1 MKNALYIGGNIRKYR
16 ELQELNQ
23 IQLANYLGVTRE
35 LISLIESGKRD
46 ISIENLS
53 RLADLFGIE
62 LSDLLEE
69 DNEVREVNLA
79 LAYRSNDANVDLES
93 IASFKRIVL
102 NYKKLE
108 SLRNEG

>member
-1 MKNALYIGGNIRKYR
+1 MKTPPYIGFNIRKYR

-23 IQLANYLGVTRE
+23 VQLANYIGVTRE

-53 RLADLFGIE
+53 RLADLFGIG

-69 DNEVREVNLA
+69 DNERQEINLA
-79 LAYRSNDANVDLES
+79 LAFRCNDANVDLES